1 MEINPSLNGR
11 KYISAGRVSL
21 DLISAHRVIRVINEV
36 DADHFSSHYK
46 NILASPDELAIDRLE

>member
-1 MEINPSLNGR
+1 VEINPSWNGR
-11 KYISAGRVSL
+11 KYIPTGMVSL
-21 DLISAHRVIRVINEV
+21 DLIFEHRVINEV